1 MRDPGDGGSW
11 WRATLGT
18 LAGRWDPERGDGQRG
33 SCAWLLLG
41 GVSGAPRSTPIDIS
55 GTGSRPPGLKLKEGY
70 LETMDT
76 MERGDASGAR
86 RKGIVRVLHP
96 NQIPGPQSQLMV
108 TKKVEAGLQDLVQPL
123 CHTVGLGVAS

>member
-1 MRDPGDGGSW
+1 MVTVSVDLVLGCCSEEFLALPDPRPST
-11 WRATLGT
+11 APEQ
-18 LAGRWDPERGDGQRG
+18 GRGRQDSNSKRGN
-33 SCAWLLLG
+33 
-41 GVSGAPRSTPIDIS
+41 
-55 GTGSRPPGLKLKEGY
+55 

-86 RKGIVRVLHP
+86 RKGIVRLLHP